1 MSNLTER
8 FYADLRMAKA
18 KLNKLFDSCAENG
31 KPFEMKVEG
40 VVGRG
45 GRLEI
50 RMFGSERSRVYLS
63 PPFSDDDQDDTPPD
77 GGA

>member
-1 MSNLTER
+1 MSSLTEQ
-8 FYADLRMAKA
+8 FFVDLRRAKA
-18 KLNKLFDSCAENG
+18 QLINLFESCAQKG

-63 PPFSDDDQDDTPPD
+63 PPFSNDDQDDTSPD

>member
-1 MSNLTER
+1 MSNLTEQ
-8 FYADLRMAKA
+8 FHADLRMAKA
-18 KLNKLFDSCAENG
+18 KLIKLFDSCAQKG

-40 VVGRG
+40 VAGRG

-50 RMFGSERSRVYLS
+50 RMYGSERSMIFIK
-63 PPFSDDDQDDTPPD
+63 PPFPDDDQEDTSPE